1 MKNESAL
8 SIEIFGKN
16 YTVSDGL
23 KEMTL
28 KKTSKLDNYFKDDEN
43 ARVAYCVTLEGD
55 TYTTDLTVTT
65 RGITYRAEAES
76 SDPFTNLDLVI
87 PKLLGQVR
95 KQKDIWAKRGE
106 AVDKKKPKKDSDVV
120 GDGENEE

>member
-1 MKNESAL
+1 MKNESTL

-43 ARVAYCVTLEGD
+43 ARVSYCVTLEGD
-55 TYTTDLTVTT
+55 TYATDLTVTT
-65 RGITYRAEAES
+65 RSITYRATAES

-95 KQKDIWAKRGE
+95 KQKDIWAKKGE
-106 AVDKKKPKKDSDVV
+106 AVDKKKPKKDFDD
-120 GDGENEE
+120 GDNEE